1 MNQSLIFYLQNYW
14 WCIILLAIFS
24 YILGSINFAV
34 LFTRIVKK
42 QDIRTLGSGNAG
54 FTNVLRCVGVFPA
67 VMTFVFDFL
76 KAVISVLAARLL
88 IYYLPYTEGLKFG
101 EALKTEYMYYTMLI
115 AGLFCVVGH
124 SFPVFFHFKGGKGV
138 VTTAAMMAVIDWRF
152 FLFVLGTFLI
162 VFAFSRII
170 SLSSIIA
177 GIMMGPSN
185 FIVTYFFMAEPSRGS
200 DQPHSLT
207 FVLVTTILAALI
219 GLFAIIKHKDNIKR
233 ILKGE
238 EKKIT
243 AKKKES

>member
-14 WCIILLAIFS
+14 WCIIALAIFS

-34 LFTRIVKK
+34 LFTKLVKK

-76 KAVISVLAARLL
+76 KAIISVLAARLL
-88 IYYLPYTEGLKFG
+88 ITFLPVAGVAEGS
-101 EALKTEYMYYTMLI
+101 ALKTEYMYYTMLI

-124 SFPVFFHFKGGKGV
+124 SFPVFFNFKGGKGV
-138 VTTAAMMAVIDWRF
+138 VTTAAMMAVTDWRF
-152 FLFVLGTFLI
+152 FLFVLGTFLV
-162 VFAFSRII
+162 VFLFSRII

-185 FIVTYFFMAEPSRGS
+185 FVVTYFFMYKPSLETS
-200 DQPHSLT
+200 DPYSLI
-207 FVLVTTILAALI
+207 FVWVTTFLAA
-219 GLFAIIKHKDNIKR
+219 GVGVFAIIKHKDNIKR

-243 AKKKES
+243 AKKKEA

>member
-1 MNQSLIFYLQNYW
+1 MIGLTFYLQNYW
-14 WCIILLAIFS
+14 WCIIALAAFS
-24 YILGSINFAV
+24 YILGSVNFAV
-34 LFTRIVKK
+34 VFTRLVKK

-67 VMTFVFDFL
+67 VMTFGVDFL

-88 IYYLPYTEGLKFG
+88 VSYMPVEGMLSQSS
-101 EALKTEYMYYTMLI
+101 LKTEYMYYTMLI
-115 AGLFCVVGH
+115 AGLFCVIGH
-124 SFPVFFHFKGGKGV
+124 SFPVFFNFKGGKGV
-138 VTTAAMMAVIDWRF
+138 VTTAAMMAVVDWRF
-152 FLFVLGTFLI
+152 FLFVLGTFLV
-162 VFAFSRII
+162 VFVFSRII

-185 FIVTYFFMAEPSRGS
+185 FVVTYFFMYKPSLDTVDPYS
-200 DQPHSLT
+200 IT
-207 FVLVTTILAALI
+207 FVWVTTILAACI

-243 AKKKES
+243 AKKKEA

>member
-1 MNQSLIFYLQNYW
+1 MQNLSFYLQNYW
-14 WCIILLAIFS
+14 WCIIALAVFA

-34 LFTRIVKK
+34 VFTKLVKK

-88 IYYLPYTEGLKFG
+88 ITFLPVEGVAQG
-101 EALKTEYMYYTMLI
+101 SAVKTEYMYYTMLI
-115 AGLFCVVGH
+115 AGLFCVIGH
-124 SFPVFFHFKGGKGV
+124 SFPVFFNFKGGKGV
-138 VTTAAMMAVIDWRF
+138 VTTAAMMAVVDWRF
-152 FLFVLGTFLI
+152 LLFVLGTFLV
-162 VFAFSRII
+162 VFIFSRII

-185 FIVTYFFMAEPSRGS
+185 FIVTYFFMYKPSLDTVDPYS
-200 DQPHSLT
+200 IA
-207 FVLVTTILAALI
+207 FVWVTTILAACI
-219 GLFAIIKHKDNIKR
+219 GIFAIIKHKDNIKR

-243 AKKKES
+243 AKKKEA

>member
-1 MNQSLIFYLQNYW
+1 MIGLTFYLQNYW
-14 WCIILLAIFS
+14 WCIIALAAFS
-24 YILGSINFAV
+24 YILGSVNFAV
-34 LFTRIVKK
+34 VFTRLVKK

-88 IYYLPYTEGLKFG
+88 VSYMPVEGMLSQSS
-101 EALKTEYMYYTMLI
+101 LKTEYMYYTMLI
-115 AGLFCVVGH
+115 AGLFCVIGH
-124 SFPVFFHFKGGKGV
+124 SFPVFFNFKGGKGV
-138 VTTAAMMAVIDWRF
+138 VTTAAMMAVVDWRF
-152 FLFVLGTFLI
+152 FLFVLGTFLV
-162 VFAFSRII
+162 VFVFSRII

-185 FIVTYFFMAEPSRGS
+185 FVVTYFFMYKPSLDTVDPYS
-200 DQPHSLT
+200 IT
-207 FVLVTTILAALI
+207 FVWVTTILAACI

-243 AKKKES
+243 AKKKEA

>member
-1 MNQSLIFYLQNYW
+1 MVGFKFYLQNYW
-14 WCIILLAIFS
+14 WCLILLSAFA

-34 LFTRIVKK
+34 LFTKIVKK

-88 IYYLPYTEGLKFG
+88 ISYMPVEGMLSVSS
-101 EALKTEYMYYTMLI
+101 LKTEYMYYTMLI
-115 AGLFCVVGH
+115 AGLFCVIGH
-124 SFPVFFHFKGGKGV
+124 SFPVFFNFRGGKGV

-152 FLFVLGTFLI
+152 FLFVLGTFLV
-162 VFAFSRII
+162 VFVFTRII

-185 FIVTYFFMAEPSRGS
+185 FVVTYFFMYKPSLETV
-200 DQPHSLT
+200 DPYNLA
-207 FVLVTTILAALI
+207 FVWITSVLAACI

-243 AKKKES
+243 PKKKEN

>member
-1 MNQSLIFYLQNYW
+1 MQSLIFYLQNYW

-76 KAVISVLAARLL
+76 KAVIAVLSARLL
-88 IYYLPYTEGLKFG
+88 VSFVPVGGLFLNQP
-101 EALKTEYMYYTMLI
+101 LKTEYMYYTMLI

-138 VTTAAMMAVIDWRF
+138 VTTAAMMAVVDWRF

-185 FIVTYFFMAEPSRGS
+185 FIVTYFFMRRPSLETA
-200 DQPHSLT
+200 DPYSLT
-207 FVLVTTILAALI
+207 FVWGTTILAALI

-243 AKKKES
+243 AKKKEA

>member
-1 MNQSLIFYLQNYW
+1 MIGLTFYFQNYW
-14 WCIILLAIFS
+14 WCIILLAVFA

-34 LFTRIVKK
+34 LFTKLVKK

-76 KAVISVLAARLL
+76 KAVISVLVARLL
-88 IYYLPYTEGLKFG
+88 VLYMPVEGMLS
-101 EALKTEYMYYTMLI
+101 ESSLKTEYMYYTMLI
-115 AGLFCVVGH
+115 AGLFCVIGH
-124 SFPVFFHFKGGKGV
+124 SFPVFFNFKGGKGV
-138 VTTAAMMAVIDWRF
+138 VTTAAMMAVVDWRF

-185 FIVTYFFMAEPSRGS
+185 FIVTYFFMYKPSLDTVDPYS
-200 DQPHSLT
+200 IT
-207 FVLVTTILAALI
+207 FVWVTTILAACI

>member
-1 MNQSLIFYLQNYW
+1 MQSLTLYLQNYW
-14 WCIILLAIFS
+14 WCIILLAVFS

-34 LFTRIVKK
+34 VFTRIVKK

-88 IYYLPYTEGLKFG
+88 VTFVPVGGLFLS
-101 EALKTEYMYYTMLI
+101 ESLKTEYMYYTMLI

-124 SFPVFFHFKGGKGV
+124 SFPVFFNFKGGKGV
-138 VTTAAMMAVIDWRF
+138 VTTAAMMAVVDWRF
-152 FLFVLGTFLI
+152 FLMVLGTFLI
-162 VFAFSRII
+162 VFVFSRII

-177 GIMMGPSN
+177 GIMMGPSC
-185 FIVTYFFMAEPSRGS
+185 FIVTYLFMYKPSLES
-200 DQPHSLT
+200 ADPYTLS
-207 FVLVTTILAALI
+207 FVWVSTILAASI
-219 GLFAIIKHKDNIKR
+219 GVFAIIKHKDNIKR

-243 AKKKES
+243 AKKKEAK